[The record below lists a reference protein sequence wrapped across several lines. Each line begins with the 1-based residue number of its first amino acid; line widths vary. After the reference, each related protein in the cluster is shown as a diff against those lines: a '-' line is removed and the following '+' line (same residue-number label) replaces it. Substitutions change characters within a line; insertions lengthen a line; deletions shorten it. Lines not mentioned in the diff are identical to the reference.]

1 MPVVMVKSLD
11 GSEEKE
17 RKVVT
22 AKDQPSKKKMGQS
35 PSKWDQLFKRTNLVN
50 DASEDQIKEVPGSLG
65 VTLFNVLGLVKSG
78 HLFYRNK
85 RDSYESNIYK
95 VCIYKPRIV
104 LCSFDGIRH
113 LYDST
118 SVCKEPSFGMFT
130 FNYDVLGGYT
140 PIIFENKQVHDKRR
154 HIFITLTKSLFCN
167 EFFIQTTSS
176 LVEAELREFVHF
188 IGKDPASDFEDLM
201 AAVVGNVVSK
211 SLIGTQIDHALLKGW
226 MENCL
231 IKKFS
236 KARPEAI
243 VIYNGLKKTIS
254 ESQVFK
260 EFVKQVTEENGLVEE
275 EIIHEIMFSLV

>member
-1 MPVVMVKSLD
+1 MPVVLVKSLD
-11 GSEEKE
+11 VNDEKGD
-17 RKVVT
+17 KPIT
-22 AKDQPSKKKMGQS
+22 DQSSKKMGQQ

-78 HLFYRNK
+78 HIFYRNK
-85 RDSYESNIYK
+85 RDSYDSNIYK

-104 LCSFDGIRH
+104 LCSFDGIRY

-118 SVCKEPSFGMFT
+118 NVCKEPSFGMFT

-154 HIFITLTKSLFCN
+154 QIFIALTKKLFCN
-167 EFFIQTTSS
+167 EKFIENTSN
-176 LVEAELREFVHF
+176 LIEAELREFVHL
-188 IGKDPASDFEDLM
+188 IGKNPASDFEDLLS
-201 AAVVGNVVSK
+201 AVVGNVVSK
-211 SLIGTQIDHALLKGW
+211 SLIGTQIDHTLLKGW

-236 KARPEAI
+236 KGRPEATI
-243 VIYNGLKKTIS
+243 IYNELKKAIS

-260 EFVKQVTEENGLVEE
+260 EFAQQIIEENGELVEE
-275 EIIHEIMFSLV
+275 EVIHEIMYSLV